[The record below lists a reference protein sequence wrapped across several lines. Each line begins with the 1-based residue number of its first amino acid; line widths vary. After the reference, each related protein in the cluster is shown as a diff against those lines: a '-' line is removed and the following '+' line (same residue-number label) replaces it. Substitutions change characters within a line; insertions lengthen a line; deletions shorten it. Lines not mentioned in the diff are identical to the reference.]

1 MFPNNISATKGKHW
15 EMHFF
20 YSLLIFNRYLTQTKA
35 RPPSFVLFSNS
46 KEIDQ
51 TYLRYLSSCL
61 REEFNLD
68 GVPIRIF
75 VRTSENP
82 YSVLIITNYDFII

>member
-1 MFPNNISATKGKHW
+1 MLV
-15 EMHFF
+15 
-20 YSLLIFNRYLTQTKA
+20 LLILNRYLTQTKA

-82 YSVLIITNYDFII
+82 YSVLTITIYDFIRIKKRLKIK